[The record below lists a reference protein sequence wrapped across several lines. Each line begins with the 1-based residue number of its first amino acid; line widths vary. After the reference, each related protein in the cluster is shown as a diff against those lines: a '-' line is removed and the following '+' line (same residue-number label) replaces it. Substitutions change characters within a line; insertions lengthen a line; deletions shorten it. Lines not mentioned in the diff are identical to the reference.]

1 MQEEIHVRPVE
12 VLWNRHNLTPGTM
25 KLVKAVATAYRC
37 EFQTE
42 EQYAAFYEMLGAIF
56 HAGEISGKREE
67 RSRLKYTEELR
78 AYYAAQQ
85 GGIPQ

>member
-25 KLVKAVATAYRC
+25 KLVKAVAAAYRC
-37 EFQTE
+37 EFQTD
-42 EQYAAFYEMLGAIF
+42 EQYAVFYEMLGAIF
-56 HAGEISGKREE
+56 HAGEISGKRAE
-67 RSRLKYTEELR
+67 RSRQKYTEELR

>member
-1 MQEEIHVRPVE
+1 MQEEIHISPVE
-12 VLWNRHNLTPGTM
+12 VLWNRHNLTPGTLE
-25 KLVKAVATAYRC
+25 LVKAVATAYRC

-42 EQYAAFYEMLGAIF
+42 EQYAVFYGMLGAIF
-56 HAGEISGKREE
+56 HAGEISGKRAE
-67 RSRLKYTEELR
+67 RNRPKYDEELR